1 MPYFRAFFKNER
13 IMANKLTDMSKVR
26 KVIQMHKQGRS
37 KLFIS
42 KYLSLS
48 RNTVKKY
55 IAFYQLLNLSIEDIN
70 NKSDAELE
78 ELFSNNKTQEPTPR
92 IKAVYDFFPY
102 MERELKKTGITKQR
116 MWEEY
121 IRKYPDGLKSSQ
133 FCEHY
138 LRWNKKVNPVM
149 HMIHK
154 AGDKMYVDYAGKT
167 LQVVDKDTG
176 DVSEVQFFVAILGAS
191 QYTYAE
197 ASPSQQKEDFIA
209 SIENALHYFNGV
221 PAAIVPDNL
230 KSAVIKSNRYE
241 PTLNET
247 FLDFAEH
254 YGTTILP
261 ARAYKPR
268 DKSLVEG
275 AVKILYQRIY
285 PALRNKTF
293 YKLSELNE
301 AILEELEVHNN
312 KKLTGRPYSRLQLF
326 KEDEQGKLATLRIDR
341 YEIKQQTHATVMQNG
356 HVCLSKD
363 KHYYSVPYKYIRKKV
378 KIMYTTANVEI
389 YYKYN
394 RIALHKRNFKAY
406 NYTTLKEHLASTHQF
421 ITDWTPQRFIN
432 WAASIDEN
440 VKLFIT
446 NLLEKK
452 QHPEQA
458 YKSCMG
464 VLSFSKK
471 VGNERL
477 INACKRALEYDIYNY
492 KIIQKILEKGLDML
506 PEEEDNPRDLPKHH
520 NIRGKNYYR

>member
-1 MPYFRAFFKNER
+1 
-13 IMANKLTDMSKVR
+13 MANKLTDMSKVR
-26 KVIQMHKQGRS
+26 KVIKLHNQGKS

-55 IAFYQLLNLSIEDIN
+55 IALYQLLNLSQEDIN
-70 NKSDAELE
+70 QRSDAELE
-78 ELFSNNKTQEPTPR
+78 DLFSNSKTQNPSPR
-92 IKAVYDFFPY
+92 LKAVYDFFPY
-102 MERELKKTGITKQR
+102 MERELKKTGVTKQR

-121 IRKYPDGLKSSQ
+121 IKKHPDGLKSSQ

-138 LRWNKKVNPVM
+138 LRWSKKVNPVM
-149 HMIHK
+149 HMTHK
-154 AGDKMYVDYAGKT
+154 AGDKMFVDYAGKT
-167 LQVVDKDTG
+167 LQLTDKETG
-176 DVSEVQFFVAILGAS
+176 EVIEVQFFVAILGAS

-197 ASPSQQKEDFIA
+197 ASMSQKKEDFIA
-209 SIENALHYFNGV
+209 SIENALHYFKGV

-230 KSAVIKSNRYE
+230 KSAVTKSNRYE

-268 DKSLVEG
+268 DKSLAEG

-285 PALRNKTF
+285 PALRNKVF
-293 YKLSELNE
+293 YSLKDINE
-301 AILEELEVHNN
+301 AVWKELDVHNN
-312 KKLTGRPYSRLQLF
+312 KKLTARPFSRLQLF
-326 KEDEQGKLATLRIDR
+326 KEDEQAKLSPLPIER
-341 YEIKQQTHATVMQNG
+341 YEIKQLSFATVMQNG
-356 HVCLSKD
+356 HVLLSKD
-363 KHYYSVPYKYIRKKV
+363 KHYYSVPYQYIRKKV
-378 KIMYTTANVEI
+378 KIMYTGQKVEV

-394 RIALHKRNFKAY
+394 RIALHKRNLKAY
-406 NYTTLKEHLASTHQF
+406 NYTTVKEHLASTHQF
-421 ITDWTPQRFIN
+421 ITEWTPQRFIN
-432 WAASIDEN
+432 WGASIDEN
-440 VKLFIT
+440 VKMFIT

-464 VLSFSKK
+464 VLSFAKK

-477 INACKRALEYDIYNY
+477 INACKRALDYDIYNY
-492 KIIQKILEKGLDML
+492 KIIQKILENGLDMFIDEGEKTAQEL
-506 PEEEDNPRDLPKHH
+506 PEHH
-520 NIRGKNYYR
+520 NIRGKKYYT